1 MKLIY
6 EIILFPLIN
15 KLSLYLILNLLGEV
29 FIRGQCLKGGVG
41 GGGPP
46 PLMSKLRKYIIS
58 SYKTLFL
65 SLSAMKIKPK
75 NLKTK
80 KNKK

>member
-15 KLSLYLILNLLGEV
+15 KLSLYLILNLLGEE

-41 GGGPP
+41 GGGGGGGAYVKVKEIHHI
-46 PLMSKLRKYIIS
+46 KLQNFVFVPFSNENK
-58 SYKTLFL
+58 
-65 SLSAMKIKPK
+65 AQKPQ
-75 NLKTK
+75 NQK
-80 KNKK
+80 K

>member
-15 KLSLYLILNLLGEV
+15 TLSLYLILNLLGEV

-41 GGGPP
+41 GGGAYVKVKEIHHI
-46 PLMSKLRKYIIS
+46 KLQNFVFVPFS
-58 SYKTLFL
+58 NENE
-65 SLSAMKIKPK
+65 AQKPQ
-75 NLKTK
+75 NQK
-80 KNKK
+80 K